1 MQEQS
6 NQLPPEFDHLRDS
19 EFPEVIIPESHDRT
33 DSENSPRRAIRST
46 LGTTY
51 AKALLG
57 LAGVVFIALIAKQ
70 LIQTKKPS
78 VTEHYQALEQLD
90 SDTKTV
96 VPQQNELTGPG
107 DKPIEAQ
114 GSAETPADAT
124 KPSIQ
129 QYEMAQA
136 DIKADAVTELKQ
148 PDASSLE
155 ERVNQR
161 LGLVETAIQKLLA
174 ANEGHAQSIELLR
187 NEQAQL
193 MLKMQ
198 SNDNALADMRG
209 KIESLQTRVT
219 QPKPVSTNTVAAT
232 PKQVGSALPTP
243 KQREP
248 GKTGNITTTTQVP
261 KTLEL
266 APALPVPTKP
276 RAQLPEGLRL
286 VSLKNLNG
294 KNTAVIRIGG
304 AFSPM
309 LFEGQSWNGIQILNA
324 RVHER
329 AAQVMYQGD
338 EFGLVL

>member
-51 AKALLG
+51 VKALLG
-57 LAGVVFIALIAKQ
+57 LAGVVFIAVIAKQ
-70 LIQTKKPS
+70 LIQAKKPS
-78 VTEHYQALEQLD
+78 ITEHYQALEQLD

-96 VPQQNELTGPG
+96 VPQQNELTGSG
-107 DKPIEAQ
+107 DKPIDAQ

-219 QPKPVSTNTVAAT
+219 QPK
-232 PKQVGSALPTP
+232 QVGSALPTP

-248 GKTGNITTTTQVP
+248 RKTGNITTTTQAP
-261 KTLEL
+261 KTIEL

>member
-19 EFPEVIIPESHDRT
+19 EFPEVIIPESHDRN

-57 LAGVVFIALIAKQ
+57 LAGLVFIALIAKQ

-78 VTEHYQALEQLD
+78 VTEYYQALEQLD
-90 SDTKTV
+90 SDGKTA
-96 VPQQNELTGPG
+96 VPQKNESTGPG

-114 GSAETPADAT
+114 RSAENPAEAT

-136 DIKADAVTELKQ
+136 DTKPDAVTELKQ
-148 PDASSLE
+148 PDGSSLE
-155 ERVNQR
+155 ERINQR

-219 QPKPVSTNTVAAT
+219 QPK
-232 PKQVGSALPTP
+232 QVGSALPTP

-248 GKTGNITTTTQVP
+248 RKTGNITTTTQAP
-261 KTLEL
+261 KTIEL

>member
-1 MQEQS
+1 MHETS
-6 NQLPPEFDHLRDS
+6 NQLPPEFDHLRDG
-19 EFPEVIIPESHDRT
+19 EFPDVIIPESSERNDPEKPPRT
-33 DSENSPRRAIRST
+33 AIKST
-46 LGTTY
+46 LGKTY

-90 SDTKTV
+90 SDGKTV
-96 VPQQNELTGPG
+96 VPQKNESTGPG
-107 DKPIEAQ
+107 DKPIEALR
-114 GSAETPADAT
+114 SAETPAGAT

-136 DIKADAVTELKQ
+136 DTKPDAVTELKQ

-161 LGLVETAIQKLLA
+161 LGLVETAVQKLLA

-248 GKTGNITTTTQVP
+248 RKTANITTTTQAP
-261 KTLEL
+261 KKIEL
-266 APALPVPTKP
+266 APALPVSNKP
-276 RAQLPEGLRL
+276 KAQLPEGLRL

>member
-1 MQEQS
+1 
-6 NQLPPEFDHLRDS
+6 
-19 EFPEVIIPESHDRT
+19 
-33 DSENSPRRAIRST
+33 
-46 LGTTY
+46 
-51 AKALLG
+51 
-57 LAGVVFIALIAKQ
+57 
-70 LIQTKKPS
+70 
-78 VTEHYQALEQLD
+78 
-90 SDTKTV
+90 
-96 VPQQNELTGPG
+96 
-107 DKPIEAQ
+107 
-114 GSAETPADAT
+114 
-124 KPSIQ
+124 
-129 QYEMAQA
+129 MAQA

-155 ERVNQR
+155 ERINQR

-219 QPKPVSTNTVAAT
+219 QPK
-232 PKQVGSALPTP
+232 QVGSALPTP

-248 GKTGNITTTTQVP
+248 RKTGNTTTTTHAP
-261 KTLEL
+261 KTIEL

>member
-96 VPQQNELTGPG
+96 VPQQNQLTGPG

-114 GSAETPADAT
+114 GSAETLADAI

-136 DIKADAVTELKQ
+136 DIKPDAVTELKQ

-219 QPKPVSTNTVAAT
+219 QPK
-232 PKQVGSALPTP
+232 QVGSALPTP

-248 GKTGNITTTTQVP
+248 GKTGNITTTTQAP
-261 KTLEL
+261 KKIEL

>member
-19 EFPEVIIPESHDRT
+19 EFPEVIIPESHDKT
-33 DSENSPRRAIRST
+33 DSEYSPRRAIRST

-96 VPQQNELTGPG
+96 VPQQNELTGSG
-107 DKPIEAQ
+107 DKPIDAQ

-198 SNDNALADMRG
+198 SNDIALADMRG

-219 QPKPVSTNTVAAT
+219 QPK
-232 PKQVGSALPTP
+232 QVVSALPTP

-248 GKTGNITTTTQVP
+248 RKTGNITTTTYAP
-261 KTLEL
+261 KTIEL